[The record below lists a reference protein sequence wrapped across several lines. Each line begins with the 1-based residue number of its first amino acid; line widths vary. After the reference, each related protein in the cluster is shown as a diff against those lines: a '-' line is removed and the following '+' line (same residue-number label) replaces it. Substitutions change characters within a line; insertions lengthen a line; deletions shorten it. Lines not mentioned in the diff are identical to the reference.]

1 MRKFPKSFNHSIQSL
16 KVTINIYVCMYVCMY
31 VCINL
36 MIMLWHSVE
45 HAIITH
51 THTQPIML
59 YKRKWLVSN
68 GEWVP
73 T

>member
-1 MRKFPKSFNHSIQSL
+1 MSVCVCVH
-16 KVTINIYVCMYVCMY
+16 VYVCMYVCMY
-31 VCINL
+31 KSHDHVMALSRTCYNY
-36 MIMLWHSVE
+36 
-45 HAIITH
+45 TH